1 MFVNVASFNIYT
13 CTCKISLLKVS
24 FEDPN
29 KIIVISTIERRFVIV
44 NVIRDNVAVRSKG
57 NEFK

>member
-1 MFVNVASFNIYT
+1 MFVDVASFNIYT
-13 CTCKISLLKVS
+13 CTCKISLLKVT

-29 KIIVISTIERRFVIV
+29 NIVVVSKIERRFAIV